1 MESQGSLLFASGRIA
16 PRPFV
21 LATTAVYV
29 TSFLSQFL
37 LASPITMRAS
47 VVPFVAAQLV
57 LGWAWYVL
65 HACRLRD
72 AGRSTGIALALI
84 VIYALAIVLLLL
96 VIGATSGMSQPD
108 SGEASAASG
117 ILDFL
122 LIAFLAG
129 LVAGNPAFGMF
140 GYVLL
145 AALVLITLP
154 IAIAVVF
161 SIWLAGQPSKPRS
174 VP

>member
-21 LATTAVYV
+21 LGTIAVYV

-37 LASPITMRAS
+37 LASPITVRAHLI
-47 VVPFVAAQLV
+47 PFVAAQLV
-57 LGWAWYVL
+57 LGWAWYAF

-72 AGRSTGIALALI
+72 AGRNTSIALALI

-96 VIGATSGMSQPD
+96 VIGATSGMSPPD
-108 SGEASAASG
+108 SGEASAGSG
-117 ILDFL
+117 IADVL

-129 LVAGNPAFGMF
+129 LVA
-140 GYVLL
+140 
-145 AALVLITLP
+145 
-154 IAIAVVF
+154 
-161 SIWLAGQPSKPRS
+161 
-174 VP
+174 